1 MKAHLTGCRVYL
13 LDSACKRIFVF
24 ITQLVRYN
32 FSNLLYFFTYNVFR
46 IAFVLFCF
54 VSVSVR
60 LCLRARPVNSDYI
73 LNVLETVKFVF
84 CLQMH
89 ALAECIM
96 NSKFCILHSA
106 PAASCSIQ
114 NFSFIV
120 PGRYKT
126 QRVYSALIVH
136 SAHACICIGNY
147 TVREVLMKN
156 RTRVWRNVYN
166 TASA

>member
-1 MKAHLTGCRVYL
+1 MKAHLTGYFWTYRCVYL

-54 VSVSVR
+54 VSESVR

-84 CLQMH
+84 CLQIH
-89 ALAECIM
+89 ALAECTM

-114 NFSFIV
+114 NSF
-120 PGRYKT
+120 
-126 QRVYSALIVH
+126 IVH
-136 SAHACICIGNY
+136 SARACIC
-147 TVREVLMKN
+147 KQ
-156 RTRVWRNVYN
+156 N
-166 TASA
+166 THNSL